1 MNTESFTP
9 RHWVFLILILLFFNI
24 VCFGC
29 TFVVYMA
36 RS

>member
-1 MNTESFTP
+1 MNTDAFTP
-9 RHWVFLILILLFFNI
+9 RHWWFLILILLFFNI

-29 TFVVYMA
+29 SFVVLMA